1 MTTETTTDLL
11 LWIDVET
18 TGLDPTVG
26 DLLEVGMI
34 LTTMQGDPIDATEH
48 VIRHDPDIIKTAI
61 DNDNTTAIAMHF
73 RNQLLQ
79 ESLLPDSQA
88 ASLAAT
94 ANAINRKL
102 DEWLTQ
108 GTLHPA
114 GTNVDFDLQW
124 LTLKLP
130 YCTRL
135 QDLNH
140 RKLDLTTLRLAAIAQ
155 GRDPYRHGHDTIH
168 HVHDCLSRDLNE
180 YRYWLRDH
188 E

>member
-1 MTTETTTDLL
+1 MTNENHLL

-18 TGLDPTVG
+18 TGLDHTVG
-26 DLLEVGMI
+26 DLLEIGMI
-34 LTTMQGDPIDATEH
+34 LTTMQGDPIDAVEC

-88 ASLAAT
+88 ITTTEAT
-94 ANAINRKL
+94 NTINRKL

-108 GTLHPA
+108 GILHPA
-114 GTNVDFDLQW
+114 GTNVDFDLNW
-124 LTLKLP
+124 LNTKIP

-140 RKLDLTTLRLAAIAQ
+140 RKLDLTTLRLTLIAQ
-155 GRDPYRHGHDTIH
+155 GRNPYHHGHDTIH
-168 HVHDCLSRDLNE
+168 RVHDCLSRDLNE